1 MDPMGSEAKV
11 HNLDLYN
18 ENYSRVGPTRIIVAS
33 RFPNK
38 KILPSFPRIA
48 HFGSF
53 FKHESS
59 RKKKIVTDDAST

>member
-1 MDPMGSEAKV
+1 MDPMGSETKV
-11 HNLDLYN
+11 HNLVLYN
-18 ENYSRVGPTRIIVAS
+18 ENYSRSGPTKIIVAS

-38 KILPSFPRIA
+38 NA

-59 RKKKIVTDDAST
+59 RKKKIVTDDTST